1 MTYSIDFPPRFV
13 SRTCGDPLDPCHML
27 PKVNRTPPPRPT
39 TREARIKYGSRAW
52 RIWDY
57 LSRNGRSSAAILGE
71 ALEIEHR
78 RVGEAMVYAVG
89 SGAVEKAK
97 VGAEME
103 YWIGQTKVRV
113 L

>member
-27 PKVNRTPPPRPT
+27 PKVNRTPPPKDDA
-39 TREARIKYGSRAW
+39 REAKIRYGSRAW

-57 LSRNGRSSAAILGE
+57 LTRNGRSSAALISE
-71 ALEIEHR
+71 ALDMDPGQI
-78 RVGEAMVYAVG
+78 GEAMVYAVG
-89 SGAVEKAK
+89 SGAVEKGK
-97 VGAEME
+97 VGAEVE